1 MIPAYLL
8 YFLSCSLCFK
18 CTHIWLQFSSK
29 FKLLFV
35 YIVDIIIIIYHLEYR
50 ELYFI
55 YNLRNTK
62 PANKELYDV
71 TDCLFFCFGSTAI
84 EFSCFLH
91 KQSRKK
97 VQIQPAIF
105 TSFSIL
111 FLKYTMD
118 WLNLKL
124 ILEYI
129 SRKGIYEN

>member
-1 MIPAYLL
+1 MHIYYL
-8 YFLSCSLCFK
+8 LSCSLCFK
-18 CTHIWLQFSSK
+18 CTHKWLQFSSK
-29 FKLLFV
+29 FNLLFV
-35 YIVDIIIIIYHLEYR
+35 YITDINIIIINWDTWICIFTISLETLNR
-50 ELYFI
+50 Q
-55 YNLRNTK
+55 
-62 PANKELYDV
+62 NKEPYYV
-71 TDCLFFCFGSTAI
+71 TDCLFLCFGSTAI

-97 VQIQPAIF
+97 VQIKPAIF

-118 WLNLKL
+118 WLNLEL

>member
-1 MIPAYLL
+1 
-8 YFLSCSLCFK
+8 
-18 CTHIWLQFSSK
+18 
-29 FKLLFV
+29 
-35 YIVDIIIIIYHLEYR
+35 
-50 ELYFI
+50 
-55 YNLRNTK
+55 
-62 PANKELYDV
+62 
-71 TDCLFFCFGSTAI
+71 
-84 EFSCFLH
+84 LH

-105 TSFSIL
+105 T

>member
-1 MIPAYLL
+1 
-8 YFLSCSLCFK
+8 
-18 CTHIWLQFSSK
+18 
-29 FKLLFV
+29 
-35 YIVDIIIIIYHLEYR
+35 
-50 ELYFI
+50 
-55 YNLRNTK
+55 
-62 PANKELYDV
+62 
-71 TDCLFFCFGSTAI
+71 
-84 EFSCFLH
+84 LH

-129 SRKGIYEN
+129 SRKGSYEN